1 MSDHQRD
8 VSVLEGVMVH
18 CTTQLDLG
26 VQRGSDIGFSSCA
39 VLVLCG
45 PGLAQMPGLA
55 VGFDGL
61 RPGLDWQS
69 ILSKPK
75 YCIK

>member
-1 MSDHQRD
+1 MGKIESRFDGNRWRVFD
-8 VSVLEGVMVH
+8 PITSG
-18 CTTQLDLG
+18 
-26 VQRGSDIGFSSCA
+26 GSDIGFSSCA